1 MKIRG
6 KVMGV
11 LLAGCLLLASGC
23 TQEVKNSFTAV
34 DYVDSVI
41 QSIYQGEHKEYEEI
55 VGIDEDEAEEG
66 YRDKLYSEA
75 VYFGERFGFVQNE
88 KTLYRTMAFYRR
100 LYSQCKYE
108 VLSSEKTDTGCI
120 VTMEVSPVNLFV
132 THADELENRVLTFSK
147 LVSEGLYEGETQTEI
162 ECWYCNYLLDYL
174 EAQLDQVSWDE
185 SREITIELAEKDG
198 AYLVGEEELQ
208 TIDQSLVLYS
218 EEKSPTVSKAEPEA
232 S

>member
-1 MKIRG
+1 
-6 KVMGV
+6 
-11 LLAGCLLLASGC
+11 
-23 TQEVKNSFTAV
+23 
-34 DYVDSVI
+34 
-41 QSIYQGEHKEYEEI
+41 
-55 VGIDEDEAEEG
+55 
-66 YRDKLYSEA
+66 
-75 VYFGERFGFVQNE
+75 
-88 KTLYRTMAFYRR
+88 MAFYRR

-162 ECWYCNYLLDYL
+162 ECRYCNYLLDYL